1 MSDAAD
7 DAKRQRVGDAKE
19 KPDDVEEAFNKVELY
34 VSRYTDYAAGKFDEV
49 KFSRWTPDSDDYD
62 DDAPITEEELNL
74 VAYAHPTIYFKEL
87 GSNGGLRDWPSG
99 VKFDAPNGQDHFKVR
114 DLVRRHRALRPLPL
128 GRGHSRVLRGHQPRP
143 RRGAHVH
150 TGLRLVSAKLEK
162 SVPVRDASPL
172 KIGDA
177 R

>member
-1 MSDAAD
+1 MADAAD

-114 DLVRRHRALRPLPL
+114 DLVVAIARF
-128 GRGHSRVLRGHQPRP
+128 GRCLWGEDTHACDEGISRVHGE
-143 RRGAHVH
+143 AH
-150 TGLRLVSAKLEK
+150 TFTLDYGS
-162 SVPVRDASPL
+162 
-172 KIGDA
+172 
-177 R
+177 